1 MKLGIGTY
9 CYMWAIGFE
18 FGGLAA
24 APEHPMDAFD
34 LLRRAHELD
43 VHLVQYGPNLP
54 LAALSDAALARL
66 LDQAGAWGI
75 ELELGTRGIETNHL
89 TRQIALA
96 KRIGSKLVRTIP
108 EIGGAPAQSTEIPAY
123 LKAIL
128 PALEREKI
136 KLGLENGKI
145 PALELK
151 AMLDEVG
158 SPYVGVVLDMVNSL
172 AVPEGWR
179 HVTEVLAPY
188 TICLHHKDFIIQ
200 RYWHMMG
207 FEVQG
212 RPAGMGQLDTPW
224 VLDTLDRAGAT
235 YNVILE
241 VWPPEQPTLGETVA
255 LEDRWVR
262 ESISYLRR
270 FVAE

>member
-1 MKLGIGTY
+1 M
-9 CYMWAIGFE
+9 
-18 FGGLAA
+18 
-24 APEHPMDAFD
+24 
-34 LLRRAHELD
+34 
-43 VHLVQYGPNLP
+43 HLVQYGPNLP
-54 LAALSDAALARL
+54 LAALSDAELARL
-66 LDQAGAWGI
+66 VEQADAWDI
-75 ELELGTRGIETNHL
+75 ELELGTRGIETDHL

-108 EIGGAPAQSTEIPAY
+108 EVGGAPAEIDDIPAY

-128 PALEREKI
+128 PVLERENV

-151 AMLDEVG
+151 AILDDVG
-158 SPYVGVVLDMVNSL
+158 SSYVGVVLDMVNSL

-188 TICLHHKDFIIQ
+188 TVCLHHKEFIIQ

-212 RPAGMGQLDTPW
+212 RPAGAGQLDTPW
-224 VLDTLDRAGAT
+224 VLETLDRAGAT

-241 VWPPEQPTLGETVA
+241 VWPPEQPTLAETIA

-262 ESISYLRR
+262 ESIPYLRR
-270 FVAE
+270 FVVE

>member
-18 FGGLAA
+18 FGDRAA
-24 APEHPMDAFD
+24 APEQPMDAFD
-34 LLRRAHELD
+34 LLCRAHELD

-54 LAALSDAALARL
+54 LAALSDAELARL
-66 LDQAGAWGI
+66 LDQAKAWNI
-75 ELELGTRGIETNHL
+75 ELELGTRGIETDHL
-89 TRQIALA
+89 LRQIALA
-96 KRIGSKLVRTIP
+96 KQVGSRIVRTVP
-108 EIGGAPAQSTEIPAY
+108 EIGGAPARIEEIPEY
-123 LKAIL
+123 LGTIL
-128 PALEREKI
+128 PVLERENI
-136 KLGLENGKI
+136 KLGLENGTI
-145 PALELK
+145 PALEIK
-151 AMLDEVG
+151 GVLDQVG

-188 TICLHHKDFIIQ
+188 TICLHHKEFIIQ

-212 RPAGMGQLDTPW
+212 RPAGTGQLDTPW
-224 VLDTLDRAGAT
+224 VLETLNWAGAT

-241 VWPPEQPTLGETVA
+241 VWPPEQTTLAETIA
-255 LEDRWVR
+255 LEDQWVR
-262 ESISYLRR
+262 ESIPYLRQ
-270 FVAE
+270 FITD